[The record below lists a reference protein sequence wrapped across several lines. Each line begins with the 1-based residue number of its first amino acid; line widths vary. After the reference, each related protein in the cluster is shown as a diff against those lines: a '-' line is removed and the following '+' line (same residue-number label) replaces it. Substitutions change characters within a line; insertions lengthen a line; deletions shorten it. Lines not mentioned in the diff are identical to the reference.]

1 MKPTLNTPIAGHV
14 VVSFQTDLNIGDKV
28 YFFDAVPFCDTPVLR
43 AGILCSINIDMS
55 YVEGENMLLC
65 DACVR
70 KASCTVTINGGDVVS
85 VRLDK
90 VFTNKESAFAS
101 IEVIE

>member
-28 YFFDAVPFCDTPVLR
+28 YFFDAIPFCDTPVLR
-43 AGILCSINIDMS
+43 AGILRSINIDMS

-70 KASCTVTINGGDVVS
+70 KANCTVTINGGDVVS
-85 VRLDK
+85 VGLEK